1 MRSPVEATTYRDP
14 DSKQHLYAV
23 KTKLVEQTYH
33 GNPHRARVVREPDG
47 RRIAGRIRDGGINR
61 PGDNRI
67 HSGKGFARVG
77 HGFSG

>member
-33 GNPHRARVVREPDG
+33 GNPHRAGGVSPNPRKFRE
-47 RRIAGRIRDGGINR
+47 A
-61 PGDNRI
+61 
-67 HSGKGFARVG
+67 HFCLFFAQTFHNLG
-77 HGFSG
+77 QKTKSF